1 MFISTGKRR
10 KMEGFRHQGRPVYIR
25 PTPETYAYQ
34 NLYGTVRTNPNGR
47 ARPALDLDTTA
58 KNKKSF
64 NFLPWRKNKNRTEDP
79 PMPLAK
85 HNKYKFGSVS
95 ALSSGGLYRDFGDT
109 SSLSYTP
116 SYSSSDLK
124 HASVK
129 SVGGKVRGLV
139 TYPWETYSGNNNNN
153 KSEADVRNSVN
164 NHRNNVDVG
173 AIVEKTRD
181 LSLSDAPRPLCKCQK
196 KKSGP
201 FGTLNLNSLKASK
214 CNCGFSSV
222 RSTRGFAPPPPP
234 PRRKSILPEKV
245 DLYAVHE
252 DQVQVD
258 PQFGGYRRK
267 HENIYD
273 TLSRHGKYRSAPS
286 PPSQPH
292 SSKFI
297 QSIEK
302 CKKDPYSSV
311 ASRKSI
317 LECDVTAYDLVK
329 SYLKADSQTVD
340 SDIDDDLSDNII
352 EGKNNDLSSSKE
364 LRKED
369 GLDKSYK
376 PAPNKS
382 PSPVSSESES
392 GIYSQASSV
401 RIGGHGM
408 KVFHPLDG
416 NNSPQLYS
424 EGSKTNS
431 VDSRTSSW
439 SNSSLSDDGIYSLPE
454 PDYDDVVQDTDSVLT
469 FSDGV
474 SSSSS
479 LRKYASGGYLDS
491 PISSRNSDNSRVGGQ
506 YETPRFSTIRKA
518 TSMMSLVGSEGGTL
532 RGRPKVPSVPEI
544 PSSSAAAAPPP
555 PPPPPP
561 PPNFSMS
568 SFKIDSET
576 LTKSKQS
583 LNSDVPPPS
592 KKQVPSGNNVA
603 GSIANELSE
612 KLKSNR
618 PILKKKEIVPKQ
630 PMSVNSHNPYAE
642 VKSILKKTDK
652 SVNSSSS
659 TESSPN
665 NKEVLDLLVKKK
677 RVQFKSLSNE
687 SLLSNQKN
695 RTLSSSSDDEEWE
708 EARDSFANC
717 NSDSKI
723 SSNDSKISFSDSK
736 VGFNDSK
743 TSSTDSKISF
753 NDSKIFNNDSKIS
766 CKDSKISFKN
776 STTSF
781 SDSKSESDSKTNDG
795 FQDVRGFLKSAKE
808 ESCEGETGLIK
819 NKSDSKVSAA

>member
-1 MFISTGKRR
+1 MNKSNKYLVNTKQFKLQKVLSIKCVINCFLFVFTGSRR
-10 KMEGFRHQGRPVYIR
+10 KMEGFRHQGRPMYIR

-47 ARPALDLDTTA
+47 ARPALDLDTSSSA
-58 KNKKSF
+58 KNKKTF
-64 NFLPWRKNKNRTEDP
+64 NFLPWRKNKNRTDDP
-79 PMPLAK
+79 PMPQLAK

-95 ALSSGGLYRDFGDT
+95 ALSSAGLYRDFGDA

-139 TYPWETYSGNNNNN
+139 TYPWETYSSNN

-164 NHRNNVDVG
+164 NHRNNMDAG
-173 AIVEKTRD
+173 AIVEKTRE
-181 LSLSDAPRPLCKCQK
+181 LALSDAPRPLCKCQK

-286 PPSQPH
+286 PPPQPH

-329 SYLKADSQTVD
+329 SYLKADSPSID

-352 EGKNNDLSSSKE
+352 EGKNNENLKKDNGV
-364 LRKED
+364 D
-369 GLDKSYK
+369 K
-376 PAPNKS
+376 PAANKS

-491 PISSRNSDNSRVGGQ
+491 PMSSRNSDYSRVGAGGSQ

-544 PSSSAAAAPPP
+544 PSPSTAAAPPP

-561 PPNFSMS
+561 PPNFSMA
-568 SFKIDSET
+568 SFKIDSEM

-583 LNSDVPPPS
+583 LNAGTPIP
-592 KKQVPSGNNVA
+592 KKQVPSGSNDVA

-652 SVNSSSS
+652 SASSSAS
-659 TESSPN
+659 SAAESSP

-708 EARDSFANC
+708 EARDSFASC
-717 NSDSKI
+717 NSDSKV
-723 SSNDSKISFSDSK
+723 SGNDSKITFK
-736 VGFNDSK
+736 
-743 TSSTDSKISF
+743 DSKISF
-753 NDSKIFNNDSKIS
+753 NDSKSGCNDLKMSCSNSK
-766 CKDSKISFKN
+766 
-776 STTSF
+776 
-781 SDSKSESDSKTNDG
+781 SDSDLSKTNDG
-795 FQDVRGFLKSAKE
+795 FQKVTGFLKSAKE
-808 ESCEGETGLIK
+808 DSFEGETGLIRNK
-819 NKSDSKVSAA
+819 NDSKVSV